1 MESTEPARDSRLR
14 REDQCHDPELVAA
27 HPASKKEP
35 GTGGT
40 ATSSYRSELRSGPST
55 EPVSDYGATR
65 RVRLFESLSNR
76 NFRLF
81 FLGQSVSFTGTWMQA
96 VAQAWLVLQLTG
108 SGTAVGGVF
117 AVQFFPMMIVAP
129 YAGVVADRLDK
140 RWLLQVVQAVAAVA
154 ALSMGV
160 LTALGLAGV
169 WVVYGLAL
177 ALGAAQAFDNPVRQS
192 FIAEMVGT
200 EKATNA
206 VSLNT
211 VMVNTTRIAGPAIA
225 GFLLARVGAAACFVV
240 NGLSYLAAFAAYA
253 AMRQEELVRSEKV
266 KPRKGQLRE
275 ALRYVAATPDLAIP
289 LGTMALVGTL
299 AFNFQVVMPVFVQET
314 FGRGPESLGL
324 LVAFAG
330 VGSMVGGLAVATSTR
345 PARSHLVLAS
355 AAMGVFLLVF
365 ALAPSFRMAG
375 FLAPALG
382 AGAAAFIALSNATL
396 QVNSDP
402 QMRGR
407 VLSLFSV
414 AFLGSTPVGG
424 PLVGWLAER
433 FGARAALVV
442 GATACGMAAVS
453 AAMAYRLW
461 ASRSK
466 EALQS
471 PRCSS

>member
-1 MESTEPARDSRLR
+1 MESTEPAQDSRLCR
-14 REDQCHDPELVAA
+14 ADRCHDQELVVA
-27 HPASKKEP
+27 HPASKKAP
-35 GTGGT
+35 PRGGT
-40 ATSSYRSELRSGPST
+40 ATSGYRSELRSGAST
-55 EPVSDYGATR
+55 QPISEYRATR

-81 FLGQSVSFTGTWMQA
+81 FVGQSVSFTGTWMQA

-117 AVQFFPMMIVAP
+117 AVQFLPMMLLAP
-129 YAGVVADRLDK
+129 YAGVVADRVDK
-140 RWLLQVVQAVAAVA
+140 RRLLQVVQAVAAAA

-177 ALGAAQAFDNPVRQS
+177 ALGAAQAFDNPIRQS
-192 FIAEMVGT
+192 FITEMVGT

-240 NGLSYLAAFAAYA
+240 NGFSYLAAFGAYA
-253 AMRQEELVRSEKV
+253 AMRPEELVRPEKV
-266 KPRKGQLRE
+266 EPRRGQLRE

-289 LGTMALVGTL
+289 LAAMALVGTL
-299 AFNFQVVMPVFVQET
+299 AFNFQVVMPVLVQET

-330 VGSMVGGLAVATSTR
+330 VGSMVGGLVVATLSR
-345 PARSHLVLAS
+345 PARSHLVWAS
-355 AAMGVFLLVF
+355 AAMGLFLLVF
-365 ALAPSFRMAG
+365 ALAPSFRVAG
-375 FLAPALG
+375 LLAPALG

-396 QVNSDP
+396 QVSSEP

-442 GATACGMAAVS
+442 GAAACGVAAVS
-453 AAMAYRLW
+453 AALAYRFW
-461 ASRSK
+461 ASSSK
-466 EALQS
+466 EDLQS